1 MEESKMNIEEEL
13 AKTRNERKR
22 IEPLLDEMESS
33 IKEMNRK
40 ITEFRR
46 EIRINYE
53 ELDEMEEIRRKKIDS
68 KRELQ
73 GLMRVRWSQKRK
85 RKGNKRSSI

>member
-1 MEESKMNIEEEL
+1 
-13 AKTRNERKR
+13 
-22 IEPLLDEMESS
+22 MESS

-46 EIRINYE
+46 EIRIKYE

-85 RKGNKRSSI
+85 GKGNKRSYKLIIIIVIYNINSIFFRYFVLLYYNFIY